1 MAKAPLICQADLANT
16 LIQGGHFDRCTFT
29 VTKDSSIMNS
39 FSFCDYSLDID
50 DFFSQSVTL
59 TGGRAFL
66 LDDAGLGNSF
76 GEVKFL
82 LISAKYSSS
91 FTSDSD
97 KYINLIYEG
106 KTYPVGSLHI
116 WTGQPGES
124 AGSGVTL
131 NPNGSGLTSPQFT
144 EGGIVLYNPHAGSVD
159 LKIVIAS
166 GGPMLSAGS
175 ASSGTSGT
183 SGGTSGSSGTAG
195 SSGSSGTAFNAD
207 YNGTS
212 GNTITIPT

>member
-29 VTKDSSIMNS
+29 VTKDSSVMNS

-50 DFFSQSVTL
+50 DFFSQNVTL

-82 LISAKYSSS
+82 LITAKYSSA

-97 KYINLIYEG
+97 KYIHLIYEG
-106 KTYPVGSLHI
+106 KTYPMGSVHI

-124 AGSGVTL
+124 AGSGIPL
-131 NPNGSGLTSPQFT
+131 NTNGTGLTSPQFS
-144 EGGIVLYNPHAGSVD
+144 GGGLVLHNPHSGSVD
-159 LKIVIAS
+159 LKILIAS
-166 GGPMLSAGS
+166 GGSMISAGS

-183 SGGTSGSSGTAG
+183 SGGGSGSSG
-195 SSGSSGTAFNAD
+195 SSGSSGTSGAQRS
-207 YNGTS
+207 YHGTS
-212 GNTITIPT
+212 GTVITIQT

>member
-29 VTKDSSIMNS
+29 VTKDSSVMNS

-82 LISAKYSSS
+82 LISAKYSSA

-97 KYINLIYEG
+97 KYIHLIFEG
-106 KTYPVGSLHI
+106 NTYPMGSIHI

-124 AGSGVTL
+124 QG
-131 NPNGSGLTSPQFT
+131 
-144 EGGIVLYNPHAGSVD
+144 
-159 LKIVIAS
+159 
-166 GGPMLSAGS
+166 
-175 ASSGTSGT
+175 
-183 SGGTSGSSGTAG
+183 
-195 SSGSSGTAFNAD
+195 
-207 YNGTS
+207 
-212 GNTITIPT
+212 

>member
-29 VTKDSSIMNS
+29 VTKDSSVMNS

-82 LISAKYSSS
+82 LISAKYSSA
-91 FTSDSD
+91 FTKDTD

-106 KTYPVGSLHI
+106 KTYPMGSIHI
-116 WTGQPGES
+116 WTGQPGDS
-124 AGSGVTL
+124 AGSGIPL
-131 NPNGSGLTSPQFT
+131 NPNGTGTSSPQFSQ
-144 EGGIVLYNPHAGSVD
+144 GGLVLYNPHSGSVD
-159 LKIVIAS
+159 LQILIAS
-166 GGPMLSAGS
+166 GGAMISAGS
-175 ASSGTSGT
+175 ASSGTSGYSGST
-183 SGGTSGSSGTAG
+183 SGSSGSSGTAG
-195 SSGSSGTAFNAD
+195 SSRS
-207 YNGTS
+207 YHGTS
-212 GNTITIPT
+212 GTVIIIQP

>member
-1 MAKAPLICQADLANT
+1 MAKAPLICKADLANT

-29 VTKDSSIMNS
+29 VTKDSSVMNS

-82 LISAKYSSS
+82 LISAKYSSA
-91 FTSDSD
+91 FTKDTD

-106 KTYPVGSLHI
+106 KTYPMGSLHI

-124 AGSGVTL
+124 QGSGIPL
-131 NPNGSGLTSPQFT
+131 NPNETGLTSPQFS
-144 EGGIVLYNPHAGSVD
+144 GGGLVLYNPHSGSVD
-159 LKIVIAS
+159 LKILIAS
-166 GGPMLSAGS
+166 GGSMISAGNS
-175 ASSGTSGT
+175 TSGT
-183 SGGTSGSSGTAG
+183 SGYSGGTSGTSGSSGTAG
-195 SSGSSGTAFNAD
+195 SSRS
-207 YNGTS
+207 YHGTS
-212 GNTITIPT
+212 GTVITIQT

>member
-29 VTKDSSIMNS
+29 VTKDSSVMNS

-82 LISAKYSSS
+82 LISAKYSSA

-97 KYINLIYEG
+97 KYINLIFEG
-106 KTYPVGSLHI
+106 NTYPMGSIHI

-124 AGSGVTL
+124 QGSGIPL
-131 NPNGSGLTSPQFT
+131 NTNGTGLTSPQFSS
-144 EGGIVLYNPHAGSVD
+144 GGLVLHNPHSGSVD
-159 LKIVIAS
+159 LKIIIAS

-175 ASSGTSGT
+175 ASSGTSGN
-183 SGGTSGSSGTAG
+183 SGGTSGSSGSSGSSGTAG
-195 SSGSSGTAFNAD
+195 SSRS
-207 YNGTS
+207 YHGTS
-212 GNTITIPT
+212 GTVITIQT

>member
-66 LDDAGLGNSF
+66 LDDAGLGNAF

-82 LISAKYSSS
+82 LISAKYSST

-97 KYINLIYEG
+97 KYIHLIYEG
-106 KTYPVGSLHI
+106 NTYPMGSIHI

-124 AGSGVTL
+124 AGSGITL
-131 NPNGSGLTSPQFT
+131 NPNGTGLTSPQFN
-144 EGGIVLYNPHAGSVD
+144 GGGLVLHNPHSGSVD
-159 LKIVIAS
+159 LKIVVAS
-166 GGPMLSAGS
+166 GGPTLSAGG
-175 ASSGTSGT
+175 ASSGTSGN
-183 SGGTSGSSGTAG
+183 SGGTSGSSGSSGTSGTAG
-195 SSGSSGTAFNAD
+195 SSRS
-207 YNGTS
+207 YYGTS
-212 GNTITIPT
+212 GTVITLQT